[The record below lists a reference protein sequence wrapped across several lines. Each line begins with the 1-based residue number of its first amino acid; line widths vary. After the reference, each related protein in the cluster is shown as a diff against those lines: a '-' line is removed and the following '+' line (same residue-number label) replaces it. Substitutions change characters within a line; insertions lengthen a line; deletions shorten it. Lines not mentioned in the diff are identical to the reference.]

1 MIFLI
6 SAILNCEISG
16 ETNAGNHDAKSDAV
30 GCHGYRRSGHMQYT
44 RPPTADWPGRIGILV
59 SSLLNMLNNLVNVIF
74 MSTCVSI
81 KLDSVAHFLVCQI
94 FNYVRLCAPQM

>member
-6 SAILNCEISG
+6 SAILNCEIWG

-44 RPPTADWPGRIGILV
+44 RPRTADWPGRRNILV
-59 SSLLNMLNNLVNVIF
+59 SSLFN
-74 MSTCVSI
+74 TCVSI

-94 FNYVRLCAPQM
+94 LNYVRLCAPQM

>member
-44 RPPTADWPGRIGILV
+44 RPRTVDWPGRRNILV
-59 SSLLNMLNNLVNVIF
+59 SSLFNNLVNVIF

-94 FNYVRLCAPQM
+94 LNYVRLCALQM

>member
-16 ETNAGNHDAKSDAV
+16 ETNVGNHNAISDAV

-44 RPPTADWPGRIGILV
+44 RPRTADWPGRRPTV
-59 SSLLNMLNNLVNVIF
+59 SSLFNNLVYVIF

-94 FNYVRLCAPQM
+94 LNYVRFSAP

>member
-16 ETNAGNHDAKSDAV
+16 ETNVGNHDAISDAV

-44 RPPTADWPGRIGILV
+44 RPRTLIDQAVCLLV
-59 SSLLNMLNNLVNVIF
+59 SSLFNNLVNMIF

-81 KLDSVAHFLVCQI
+81 KLDSVAHFLVYQI
-94 FNYVRLCAPQM
+94 LIYVPFSAPQT

>member
-44 RPPTADWPGRIGILV
+44 GPRTADWPGRRNILV
-59 SSLLNMLNNLVNVIF
+59 SSLFNNLVNVIF

-94 FNYVRLCAPQM
+94 LNYVRLYAPQM

>member
-16 ETNAGNHDAKSDAV
+16 EMNVGNHDALSDAV
-30 GCHGYRRSGHMQYT
+30 GCHGYRRWGHMQY
-44 RPPTADWPGRIGILV
+44 PAHALLIDQAVDLLV
-59 SSLLNMLNNLVNVIF
+59 SSLFNNLVNVIF

-81 KLDSVAHFLVCQI
+81 KLDSVAHFLVYQI
-94 FNYVRLCAPQM
+94 LNNVRASAPQT

>member
-16 ETNAGNHDAKSDAV
+16 ETNVGNHDAISDAV

-44 RPPTADWPGRIGILV
+44 PLIDQAVGLLV
-59 SSLLNMLNNLVNVIF
+59 SSLFNNLVNVIF

-81 KLDSVAHFLVCQI
+81 KLDSVAHFLLYQI
-94 FNYVRLCAPQM
+94 SNYVRFSAPQTY